1 MLKEYTCIICP
12 NGCHISADVI
22 DNNII
27 SIDGEKCK
35 RGYEYVEQELTD
47 PQRNI
52 ASSVLL
58 VDGELPLVSVRLTN
72 PIPKNMIFEVM
83 KEIKKISVKAPTKIG
98 QIIIK
103 DVLGLKSDVIITKEI
118 NINTN

>member
-1 MLKEYTCIICP
+1 MLEEYTCIICP